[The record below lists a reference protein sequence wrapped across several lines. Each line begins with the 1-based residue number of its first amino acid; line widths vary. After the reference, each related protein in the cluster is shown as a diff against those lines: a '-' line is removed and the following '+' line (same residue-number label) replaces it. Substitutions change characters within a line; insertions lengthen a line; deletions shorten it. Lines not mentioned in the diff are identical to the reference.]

1 MAYLQYLAVLALVSP
16 VPSADPSIGFS
27 AKLTSKTTQLKGYM
41 KAQCNVKHDLCK
53 SDLAT
58 ISRTIL
64 NIESVNHLS
73 QTQSDHTY
81 LDI

>member
-41 KAQCNVKHDLCK
+41 KAQCNVKPDLCK
-53 SDLAT
+53 SDL
-58 ISRTIL
+58 
-64 NIESVNHLS
+64 V
-73 QTQSDHTY
+73 TY
-81 LDI
+81 LSGHL